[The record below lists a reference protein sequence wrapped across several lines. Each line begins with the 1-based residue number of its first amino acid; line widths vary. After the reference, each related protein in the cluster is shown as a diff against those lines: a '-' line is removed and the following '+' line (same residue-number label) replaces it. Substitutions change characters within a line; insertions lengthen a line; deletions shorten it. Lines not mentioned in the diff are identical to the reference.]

1 MKLRRHLYMGML
13 LLGLLSNN
21 LTAFSASVI
30 DSLQQALIQAN
41 DSTKLELYSQ
51 LSEIYYNLDIHQA
64 IEYDSLG
71 LILAQQN
78 KARQEE
84 GIFLNNLG
92 SDYYGLSDFSQ
103 GHFFFSNARLIFT
116 ETKDTANLVKT
127 LNNLGLI
134 YQVLGFY
141 KLSADYFADAIHLKR
156 QVGDVGSLITTLNNI
171 AILYNK
177 VGLYE
182 EGTNFLNEA
191 LELSLTHNDS
201 TLTSLT
207 YQDLA
212 LLALSLNQYRL
223 SIDHAQKALIVLPIN
238 RYNEQCA
245 LNTSLALAYE
255 GLNQND
261 KARLYFQRATSLFDL
276 GVSDYEKSNTLVSY
290 AGFLNA
296 RGSYDKALQMALEAL
311 KLSDDHDF
319 KEIKG
324 DLFKLLAD
332 IYQQKKKFDIALDY
346 LIRSN
351 TFNDSIHSKNLTSSL
366 MLITLN
372 EKVVQANHDRQLLES
387 KNILQSQQIDYSLK
401 LINVMISASAILM
414 FLLLVILYYIRQKR
428 KDHYIL
434 HQLNL
439 KLSESE
445 EKYKAVVEQSP
456 EIMFIH
462 QNGKLLFANQHFYE
476 ITGYNA
482 QELETLSVFE
492 LISEDEKEKIIS
504 MARERLKGKRQQDS
518 YELKALNKNKEVIYL
533 NMSFNRITYNNQTAI
548 LGIGNDIS
556 ARKAN
561 LETIKKLTAAIEQS
575 PIMILIANK
584 EGTIEYVNPAFSQIT
599 GYPFDEAVGNYPNIL
614 SSGEVNVHIYREL
627 WQTILNGQIWRG
639 ELPNKKKNGE
649 MYWESLVIS
658 PILDE
663 KNRITHFVAIM
674 EDISQRKIIEDAL
687 HQREEALHQ
696 ANVTKDKFFSIIAHD
711 LKNPFNA
718 ILGFSSL
725 LMAEYDNI
733 TDAEKRSYI
742 ENITMAANSTYRLLE
757 NLLEWS
763 RTQTGKIK
771 FVPAIFDLNAV
782 INEIMSLHQTQASRK
797 GIKLISEV
805 PFNTMVFADKNMVRT
820 VLRNLFSNAVK
831 FSASGEVRIS
841 ARQGDN
847 STEVC
852 IADKGVGI
860 PDDGLEKLFRL
871 DEQYLAEGTEYEKGT
886 GLGLILSKEFI
897 TKHGGKIWAESKKNV
912 GSKFYFTLPSHE
924 QNN

>member
-1 MKLRRHLYMGML
+1 ML
-13 LLGLLSNN
+13 LLGLLLNN
-21 LTAFSASVI
+21 PTAYSASVI
-30 DSLQQALIQAN
+30 DSLEQAIITAH

-51 LSEIYYNLDIHQA
+51 LSEIYYNLDIQKS

-78 KARQEE
+78 NARQEE

-103 GHFFFSNARLIFT
+103 GHFFFSNAKLIFT

-141 KLSADYFADAIHLKR
+141 KISADYFASAIHLKR
-156 QVGDVGSLITTLNNI
+156 YVGEVGGLITTLNNI

-182 EGTNFLNEA
+182 EGINFLNEA
-191 LELSLTHNDS
+191 LELSLSYEDS

-212 LLALSLNQYRL
+212 LLTLSLKQYKL
-223 SIDHAQKALIVLPIN
+223 SIDHAQKALIILPVN

-245 LNTSLALAYE
+245 LNTSMALAYE
-255 GLNQND
+255 GLNQNT
-261 KARLYFQRATSLFDL
+261 KARSYFKRAIGLFNL
-276 GVSDYEKSNTLVSY
+276 GVSDYEKANTLVSY

-296 RGSYDKALQMALEAL
+296 RGSYDAALQKALEAL
-311 KLSDDHDF
+311 KLSNDHDF
-319 KEIKG
+319 KEIQG
-324 DLFKLLAD
+324 DLFKLLAT
-332 IYQQKKKFDIALDY
+332 IYQQKKKFDIALEY
-346 LIRSN
+346 LIKSN
-351 TFNDSIHSKNLTSSL
+351 IYNDSIHSQNLTSSL
-366 MLITLN
+366 MLIALN
-372 EKVVQANHDRQLLES
+372 EKVVQVNHDRQLLES
-387 KNILQSQQIDYSLK
+387 KNILQSQQIDYSQK
-401 LINVMISASAILM
+401 LLNVMISASALLM
-414 FLLLVILYYIRQKR
+414 LLLLVILYYVRQKR
-428 KDHYIL
+428 KDNNIL

-462 QNGKLLFANQHFYE
+462 QNGKLLFANQHFYDLS
-476 ITGYNA
+476 GYNA
-482 QELETLSVFE
+482 QEME
-492 LISEDEKEKIIS
+492 LISVYDLLKEEEKERIVAMS
-504 MARERLKGKRQQDS
+504 RERLKGNLLHDS

-533 NMSFNRITYNNQTAI
+533 NMSFNRISYNNQSAI
-548 LGIGNDIS
+548 LGIGNDITS
-556 ARKAN
+556 RKAN

-599 GYPFDEAVGNYPNIL
+599 GFTYEEAVGNYPNIL

-663 KNRITHFVAIM
+663 KNNITHFVAIM
-674 EDISQRKIIEDAL
+674 EDISKRKIIEDAL
-687 HQREEALHQ
+687 HQREEALHH

-742 ENITMAANSTYRLLE
+742 ENITMAANTTYRLLE

-771 FVPAIFDLNAV
+771 FVPANFDLNAV
-782 INEIMSLHQTQASRK
+782 INEIMNLHQTQASRK

-841 ARQGDN
+841 ARQVKN
-847 STEVC
+847 MTEVC
-852 IADKGVGI
+852 ITDKGVGI
-860 PDDGLEKLFRL
+860 PEEGLEKLFRL
-871 DEQYLAEGTEYEKGT
+871 DEQYLADGTEYEKGT